1 VGVVDVDVRL
11 LDAGPAEPEAA
22 IDGLIGEEVGEPL
35 LLRFDG
41 AWPASLDAAV
51 VGRAVCALPA
61 LTVAVG
67 SVPPD
72 LAAVFDLVTPDLE
85 RAARWETGFAV
96 APRAAVTAALL
107 LRTPSTGLPGTGD
120 GVHDVWSGL
129 SAESA
134 AYSMLLAGPEFA
146 RWRAAHP
153 PRPAATTDDAPRVTV
168 DQVGNVT
175 RVTLTRGARHNA
187 VDAPMRDE
195 LHAALAEA
203 MTGPHPVVLRG
214 DGPSFCSGGDL
225 DTFGSLPDP
234 ATAHIIRLAR
244 SVAWQAHR
252 LAPRLVV
259 GLHGACL
266 GAGIEIPAFAG
277 HVVAADDATVGLP
290 ELQLGLIPGAGG
302 TVSLARRSSPARV
315 LELLLGDATI
325 PAATAR
331 DWGLVDEVVP
341 HAQLDARLLEIAE
354 SLA

>member
-1 VGVVDVDVRL
+1 MGVVDVDARL
-11 LDAGPAEPEAA
+11 LDAGPAALEAA
-22 IDGLIGEEVGEPL
+22 IDGVIGAAIGEPL

-41 AWPASLDAAV
+41 AWPPTPDAAV
-51 VGRAVCALPA
+51 VGLAVHALPA
-61 LTVAVG
+61 LTLAVG
-67 SVPPD
+67 AVPPELATAFDLATPD
-72 LAAVFDLVTPDLE
+72 LAQ
-85 RAARWETGFAV
+85 AARWETGFAV

-107 LRTPSTGLPGTGD
+107 LRRASADLPGASD
-120 GVHDVWSGL
+120 GMPGVWSGL
-129 SAESA
+129 SAEST

-153 PRPAATTDDAPRVTV
+153 PRPTAPTDDDPRVRV

-175 RVTLTRGARHNA
+175 RVTLARSRRHNA
-187 VDAPMRDE
+187 IDARMRDE

-203 MTGPHPVVLRG
+203 ATGPRAVVLRG

-234 ATAHIIRLAR
+234 ATAHVIRLAR

-266 GAGIEIPAFAG
+266 GAGIEIPAFAE
-277 HVVAADDATVGLP
+277 HVVATDDATVGLP
-290 ELQLGLIPGAGG
+290 ELALGLIPGAGG

-341 HAQLDARLLEIAE
+341 PARLDARLLEIAE
-354 SLA
+354 SIA